1 MNSRLVGVG
10 EESFPLEVH
19 PGSDSTQISI
29 SSCSKP
35 SRHLWAPDPGLE
47 MQIQPEVSLD
57 PKVLLIYWREYA
69 IHNGHTV

>member
-1 MNSRLVGVG
+1 MSSRLVGVG

-19 PGSDSTQISI
+19 PCSDSTQISI

-35 SRHLWAPDPGLE
+35 SRYLWADPRLE
-47 MQIQPEVSLD
+47 IQIQPEVSLE

-69 IHNGHTV
+69 TYNVHTV